1 MRLIGTPV
9 GSLLE
14 QAYLGEPGVQ
24 TPGGQEQDTGDVP
37 PTSEDQR
44 PPMTEGSTKYGVLFS
59 GNFPLQRALAGAV
72 LADRLGFDSCWL
84 GEDYFYQGGIATAT
98 AVAERTVRVTIG
110 LGILT
115 PLARHPALTVME
127 VGTLDQIANGRILLG
142 YGAGV
147 RFWMEQMKLD
157 YRSPLSAMREAVE
170 ISREL
175 FAGATSN
182 YRGRYFHLDNV
193 RLGFAPHRREMPIYL
208 GAEGP
213 KALQLSGEVCDG
225 TILSVLAGPQYLRFA
240 RENIALGCERGGRD
254 PHAHK
259 LVVYVIFAMD
269 DDGAEARDAVR
280 MPIAEYLG
288 TAGQANAL
296 STQAGVPDELMRE
309 LGRVYRE
316 EARIPTE
323 LIDDETVSRVAVAGT
338 PEECADA
345 LRGLIDAGADEIAFF
360 PFPSERTEQTI
371 ERIAAELLP
380 RLRA

>member
-1 MRLIGTPV
+1 M
-9 GSLLE
+9 
-14 QAYLGEPGVQ
+14 ANGVTQ
-24 TPGGQEQDTGDVP
+24 
-37 PTSEDQR
+37 
-44 PPMTEGSTKYGVLFS
+44 YGVLFS
-59 GNFPLQRALAGAV
+59 GNFPLQRALSGAV

-98 AVAERTVRVTIG
+98 AVAERTEHLTIG

-127 VGTLDQIANGRILLG
+127 VGALDQIAGGRILLG

-147 RFWMEQMKLD
+147 RFWMRQMNLD

-175 FAGATSN
+175 FAGQTSN
-182 YRGRYFHLDNV
+182 YRGRYYQLDNV
-193 RLGFAPHRREMPIYL
+193 RLGFAPLRSEMPIYL

-225 TILSVLAGPQYLRFA
+225 TILSVLAGPPYLRFA
-240 RENIALGCERGGRD
+240 RENIALGCARSGRD
-254 PHAHK
+254 PEAHK

-269 DDGAEARDAVR
+269 DDGAKARDAVR

-296 STQAGVPDELMRE
+296 STQAGVPDDLMHA

-316 EARIPTE
+316 ESRIPTE
-323 LIDDETVSRVAVAGT
+323 LVDDNTVARVAVAGT
-338 PEECADA
+338 PDECAVA
-345 LRGLIDAGADEIAFF
+345 VRNLIAAGADEIAFF
-360 PFPSERTEQTI
+360 PFPSDQTEATI
-371 ERIAAELLP
+371 ERIAADLLP
-380 RLRA
+380 RLRTG

>member
-1 MRLIGTPV
+1 MP
-9 GSLLE
+9 
-14 QAYLGEPGVQ
+14 
-24 TPGGQEQDTGDVP
+24 
-37 PTSEDQR
+37 R
-44 PPMTEGSTKYGVLFS
+44 PETKYGVLFS

-98 AVAERTVRVTIG
+98 AVAERTERLTIG

-127 VGTLDQIANGRILLG
+127 VGALDLIAEGRVLLG

-147 RFWMEQMKLD
+147 RFWMRQMNLD
-157 YRSPLSAMREAVE
+157 YSSPLSAMREAVE

-175 FAGATSN
+175 LAGQTSS
-182 YRGRYFHLDNV
+182 YRGRYYQLDNV
-193 RLGFAPHRREMPIYL
+193 RLGFAPLRSEMPVYL

-225 TILSVLAGPQYLRFA
+225 TIVSVLSGPAYLRFA
-240 RENIALGCERGGRD
+240 RENIAIGCARSERV
-254 PHAHK
+254 PEAHK

-269 DDGAEARDAVR
+269 EDGQKARNAVR

-296 STQAGVPDELMRE
+296 STQAGVPDELMHE

-316 EARIPTE
+316 ESRIPTE
-323 LIDDETVSRVAVAGT
+323 LIDDDTVGRVAVAGT
-338 PEECADA
+338 PAECAA
-345 LRGLIDAGADEIAFF
+345 AIGRLIEAGADEIAFF
-360 PFPSERTEQTI
+360 PFPSEETEATI
-371 ERIAAELLP
+371 ERVAAELLP
-380 RLRA
+380 RLRTRG